1 MLELLHPFMPFVTEH
16 IWQHLPHEGDS
27 IVVAKWP
34 EALKFDNLEGA
45 ARQMEVMMDAIK
57 GIRNMRAEMNVPL
70 GKKAEVIVAPT
81 DEALAQTVAEHRD
94 YFVTL
99 AWAEKVTILG
109 ADDPKPE
116 NATVTVV
123 NGMEVYLLLK
133 DLIDG
138 EKERERIAKEKIQ
151 MEKEISR
158 LEGKLSNQ
166 GFLAKAPEAVVAK
179 EKEKLEEY
187 KQKQQALLEREA
199 FLETL

>member
-1 MLELLHPFMPFVTEH
+1 
-16 IWQHLPHEGDS
+16 
-27 IVVAKWP
+27 
-34 EALKFDNLEGA
+34 
-45 ARQMEVMMDAIK
+45 MDAIK

-81 DEALAQTVAEHRD
+81 DASIAEAVAEHSD

-133 DLIDG
+133 DLID
-138 EKERERIAKEKIQ
+138 ADKEKRTYR
-151 MEKEISR
+151 KR
-158 LEGKLSNQ
+158 KRSN
-166 GFLAKAPEAVVAK
+166 AKRNCNA
-179 EKEKLEEY
+179 
-187 KQKQQALLEREA
+187 
-199 FLETL
+199 